1 MKKILVLTV
10 GLLLLGSLAF
20 ADWEGAGGKG
30 IFPYWQS
37 GGNWYSLLVFVN
49 GSEET
54 SDVLYLRFV
63 DTHGNWC
70 SDTVGDMFNIGP
82 KMQLMFSTVATVPT
96 WIPTTAGFGSAMFRV
111 ENGGYVHPYLV
122 IYNEMSTTGYPVP
135 AYHQDGGY

>member
-20 ADWEGAGGKG
+20 ADWDDAGGRG

-54 SDVLYLRFV
+54 NDILYLRFM
-63 DTHGNWC
+63 DDGGRPC
-70 SDTVGDMFNIGP
+70 SDTTGDMYNIRAGE
-82 KMQLMFSTVATVPT
+82 QLMFSTVATVPV
-96 WIPTTAGFGSAMFRV
+96 WIPTTAGYGSVLFRV
-111 ENGGYVHPYLV
+111 QDGGYLHPYLV
-122 IYNEMSTTGYPVP
+122 IYNEMTSTGYAVP
-135 AYHQDGGY
+135 AYRQDGGF